1 MLMQRIPEPELMDE
15 AEQARAY
22 AWADFDAPHQFFI
35 DCFQQRFT
43 NKHLHGNVLD
53 LGCGPADISVR
64 FARAYPHC
72 HIDGIDGAE
81 AMLAEGRERLAREQ
95 LTERIH
101 LYRVNLPR
109 DTIPLPAYD
118 VIISNSL
125 LHHLHD
131 PQVLWQ
137 AVKQHG
143 RPGTPVF
150 VMDLQRP
157 ASTGQARE
165 LMEQY
170 AADEPP
176 ILQRDFYHSLCAA
189 FTPDEVRQ
197 QLHQA
202 GLDYL
207 EVKSVSDRHLV
218 VQGHLGE

>member
-1 MLMQRIPEPELMDE
+1 MERIPEPELMNE

-35 DCFQQRFT
+35 DCFRQRFT
-43 NKHLHGNVLD
+43 NPTLHGNVLD

-72 HIDGIDGAE
+72 HIDGVDGAE
-81 AMLAEGRERLAREQ
+81 AMLREGHQRLKQEQ

-101 LYRVNLPR
+101 LYQARLPR
-109 DTIPLPAYD
+109 DTIPQPAYD

-125 LHHLHD
+125 LHHLHE

-157 ASTGQARE
+157 ASAREARE
-165 LMEQY
+165 LMEHY
-170 AADEPP
+170 AAGEPP
-176 ILQRDFYHSLCAA
+176 ILQHDFYQSLCAA
-189 FTPDEVRQ
+189 FTPEEVRQ

-207 EVKSVSDRHLV
+207 EVNSVSDRHLV